1 MDDNRLNTLD
11 PATSLGLIFL
21 AFVQGCALYALHLAI
36 DHEYWLVADQRWLKA
51 LYTVAV
57 ALPAFYLISIVRLRD
72 RINFLPL
79 LLAPLLFWL
88 GWHLGWVE
96 QVPEPQQWGG
106 HPFTFAFC
114 MAVGTALF
122 ILALF
127 FRSSATSGT
136 WPKTY
141 QPCWITHGSTP

>member
-11 PATSLGLIFL
+11 RATSLGLIFL
-21 AFVQGCALYALHLAI
+21 AVVQGCALYALHLAI

-79 LLAPLLFWL
+79 LLAPPTVLAGLAPWL
-88 GWHLGWVE
+88 GRAGARA
-96 QVPEPQQWGG
+96 
-106 HPFTFAFC
+106 T
-114 MAVGTALF
+114 AVG
-122 ILALF
+122 
-127 FRSSATSGT
+127 RS
-136 WPKTY
+136 PVY
-141 QPCWITHGSTP
+141 LCLLHGRRSCLVYSCAVLS

>member
-11 PATSLGLIFL
+11 RATSLGLIFL
-21 AFVQGCALYALHLAI
+21 AVVQGCALYALHLAI

-88 GWHLGWVE
+88 AGTLAGSSRCPSHSSGEVTRL
-96 QVPEPQQWGG
+96 PL
-106 HPFTFAFC
+106 PFA
-114 MAVGTALF
+114 
-122 ILALF
+122 
-127 FRSSATSGT
+127 
-136 WPKTY
+136 WP
-141 QPCWITHGSTP
+141 